1 MDEKLNLYA
10 LRDKIEIAF
19 KSMIKSGRPDI
30 VDEENNDILHLL
42 YVDLFEG
49 DYFLKQALDDNH
61 VVFKG
66 RRGTGKSTI
75 FLQAQN
81 RLAKSKKVLPIY
93 INLQSCYE
101 EIRPSNMARNSEQF
115 NVYNVYLKF
124 FTQVLQRIEEKCK
137 KIIPDKEIDNLFK
150 EIEEGKYIDADFE
163 RSMKITTSKGK
174 EPSLGI
180 EVSTDKQISG
190 KMDIA
195 KNNAIENEHSTQEIR
210 VFSINDILSKMK
222 KILSKHSVNKVY
234 LFLDDFSEL
243 DLEAQRIMIDS
254 LISPIIAS
262 YNDTFVVKLAA
273 YPYRI
278 YLGNI
283 DSSKILTYSLD
294 FYDVYEKTSNNYA
307 MVEASGIDYI
317 KRTIKKRISVYTN
330 GQLDA
335 DELFDT
341 KKEFLET
348 YYKTLFYASAGIPRC
363 LGYVLTYTYLNSV
376 NKGDFITIADI
387 DNAAKTYFNE
397 NIIVDFYNDTRFK
410 QSFFDDNKILN
421 QLTQKKLMDDLIERA
436 RVFKRQ
442 IIEKNNRKEKIKE
455 IYKDTIDKYKNGI
468 TNWLPSSH
476 FYVEK
481 EIESILQTL
490 ELYYIVSKFN
500 EGSSRKPGKKVAYY
514 GLNYGLCLE
523 NMIDYGKPELRRA
536 YDYWRQDEFDYTNF
550 IPAALNAVEKPICS
564 KCGYTYENKNEFDIV
579 KKFGFCLSCKSE
591 GTVHANNELQM
602 ILQKEIEQ
610 WKADCLP
617 DIEIDILRVLYNNKD
632 KKMSAAEIG
641 ELVERHHLGVTKIM
655 EKLKRNGYIDFEII
669 DKRYYFIKDNAIA
682 KFFECS

>member
-1 MDEKLNLYA
+1 MEEKLNLYA
-10 LRDKIEIAF
+10 LRDNIENAF

-30 VDEENNDILHLL
+30 VDEDKNDMLHLL

-81 RLAKSKKVLPIY
+81 HLERTKGVLPIY

-101 EIRPSNMARNSEQF
+101 EIRPSNLASNLEQF
-115 NVYNVYLKF
+115 NIYNVYLKF
-124 FTQVLQRIEEKCK
+124 FTQVLQKIEEKCK
-137 KIIPDKEIDNLFK
+137 KIIPDREIDKLFK
-150 EIEEGKYIDADFE
+150 EIEDGKYIDADFE
-163 RSMKITTSKGK
+163 RNMKITTSNGK
-174 EPSLGI
+174 DASVGI
-180 EVSTDKQISG
+180 EISSSKQING
-190 KMDIA
+190 KIGVT
-195 KNNAIENEHSTQEIR
+195 KSNATENEHRTQEIR
-210 VFSINDILSKMK
+210 VFSINDILTKMK
-222 KILSKHSVNKVY
+222 KILSKHSVSKVY

-243 DLEAQRIMIDS
+243 DLEAQRIIIDS
-254 LISPIIAS
+254 LISPIISS
-262 YNDTFVVKLAA
+262 YNDVFVVKLAA

-307 MVEASGIDYI
+307 MVESSGIDYI
-317 KRTIKKRISVYTN
+317 TRTIKKRISVYTN
-330 GQLDA
+330 GQLDS

-341 KKEFLET
+341 KKENLET

-363 LGYVLTYTYLNSV
+363 LGYILTYTYLNSI
-376 NKGDFITIADI
+376 NKGNAITIADI
-387 DNAAKTYFNE
+387 NNAAKTYFNE
-397 NIIVDFYNDTRFK
+397 NILADFYNDTRFK

-436 RVFKRQ
+436 KIFKRQ
-442 IIEKNNRKEKIKE
+442 IIEKNNKKEKIKE
-455 IYKDTIDKYKNGI
+455 IYKITIDKYRSGI
-468 TNWLPSSH
+468 ITWLPSSH

-500 EGSSRKPGKKVAYY
+500 EGSSRKPGKKVAYF

-564 KCGYTYENKNEFDIV
+564 HCGYTYEDKNEFDIV
-579 KKFGFCLSCKSE
+579 KKFGFCLSCKKE
-591 GTVHANNELQM
+591 GTIQVNNGLQT
-602 ILQKEIEQ
+602 ILKKEIEQ
-610 WKADCLP
+610 WRADCLP

-655 EKLKRNGYIDFEII
+655 EKLKRNGHIDFEIR
-669 DKRYYFIKDNAIA
+669 DKRYYFITKNAVK
-682 KFFECS
+682 KFFNG

>member
-10 LRDKIEIAF
+10 LKDNIENAF

-30 VDEENNDILHLL
+30 IDEENNDLLHLL

-81 RLAKSKKVLPIY
+81 RLAKIKNVLPIY

-101 EIRPSNMARNSEQF
+101 EIRPSNMASNSEQF

-137 KIIPDKEIDNLFK
+137 KIIPDKQIDKLFR
-150 EIEEGKYIDADFE
+150 EIEEGKYIDADFQ
-163 RSMKITTSKGK
+163 RNMKITASKK
-174 EPSLGI
+174 NDASLGI
-180 EVSTDKQISG
+180 EVSPDKQING
-190 KMDIA
+190 KMGIS
-195 KNNAIENEHSTQEIR
+195 KNNTIENEHSIQEIR

-222 KILSKHSVNKVY
+222 KILSKHSISKVY

-243 DLEAQRIMIDS
+243 DLEAQRIMMDS

-262 YNDTFVVKLAA
+262 YNDTFVIKLAA

-341 KKEFLET
+341 KKETLET
-348 YYKTLFYASAGIPRC
+348 YYKNLFYASAGIPRC
-363 LGYVLTYTYLNSV
+363 LGYVLTYTYLNSI
-376 NKGDFITIADI
+376 NKGNSITIADI
-387 DNAAKTYFNE
+387 NNAAKTYFNE

-410 QSFFDDNKILN
+410 QSFFDENKILN
-421 QLTQKKLMDDLIERA
+421 QMTQKKLMDDLIERA
-436 RVFKRQ
+436 KIFKRQ
-442 IIEKNNRKEKIKE
+442 IIEKNNKNEKIKE
-455 IYKDTIDKYKNGI
+455 IYKETIKKYKNGI
-468 TNWLPSSH
+468 INWLPSSH

-481 EIESILQTL
+481 EIENIL
-490 ELYYIVSKFN
+490 
-500 EGSSRKPGKKVAYY
+500 
-514 GLNYGLCLE
+514 
-523 NMIDYGKPELRRA
+523 
-536 YDYWRQDEFDYTNF
+536 
-550 IPAALNAVEKPICS
+550 
-564 KCGYTYENKNEFDIV
+564 
-579 KKFGFCLSCKSE
+579 
-591 GTVHANNELQM
+591 
-602 ILQKEIEQ
+602 
-610 WKADCLP
+610 
-617 DIEIDILRVLYNNKD
+617 
-632 KKMSAAEIG
+632 
-641 ELVERHHLGVTKIM
+641 
-655 EKLKRNGYIDFEII
+655 
-669 DKRYYFIKDNAIA
+669 
-682 KFFECS
+682 